1 MNTGPVIYRY
11 AYALLRF
18 IKETGAGEKVYSQAC
33 TLVHGMSEVRQL
45 AEAVMKHPELSLERK
60 TELLAS
66 ALGEDMSV
74 ELKRFTSLVFRNNR
88 MELYGRMLNSF
99 IEQYRQANS
108 IKVGLLVTARPVPGL
123 KERLQDVLGK
133 KTGSEVFLEEKTDP
147 SVLGGFV
154 LDVDDLRLDA
164 SVSGQFRKLR
174 RELIENNNRIV

>member
-1 MNTGPVIYRY
+1 M
-11 AYALLRF
+11 
-18 IKETGAGEKVYSQAC
+18 
-33 TLVHGMSEVRQL
+33 
-45 AEAVMKHPELSLERK
+45 
-60 TELLAS
+60 
-66 ALGEDMSV
+66 
-74 ELKRFTSLVFRNNR
+74 
-88 MELYGRMLNSF
+88 
-99 IEQYRQANS
+99 
-108 IKVGLLVTARPVPGL
+108 TARPVPGL